1 MSSYIIPLF
10 ICIIIFACIKNRVP
24 VYDTVVAGAEEGL
37 MMVGRII
44 PTMVVILTAVSM
56 LRASGALEA
65 AEGILHPLLDKVGVP
80 PEIVPMVL
88 LRPVSGSGAFGILA
102 DNLSAYGADSRIGRL
117 TSVIMGSTETTFYT
131 IAVYFGATD
140 IKDIKRAIPCAVI
153 GDLVCVVLACIL
165 IK

>member
-1 MSSYIIPLF
+1 
-10 ICIIIFACIKNRVP
+10 
-24 VYDTVVAGAEEGL
+24 
-37 MMVGRII
+37 
-44 PTMVVILTAVSM
+44 
-56 LRASGALEA
+56 
-65 AEGILHPLLDKVGVP
+65 
-80 PEIVPMVL
+80 MVL

-140 IKDIKRAIPCAVI
+140 IKDIKRAIPCAVV